1 MLFSIVI
8 IKNVFQKKKEDLYVF
23 MLYCEVAFVSKLRL
37 KQNLIRLTVRCQLE
51 IMLDTGCIHTI

>member
-1 MLFSIVI
+1 
-8 IKNVFQKKKEDLYVF
+8 